1 MNKRSIKLPMKIQLN
16 EFANQRITVMGLGL
30 NGGGLA
36 SARFFAQCG
45 AHVTVTDMKTEEQ
58 LKPSIEALKEYPIR
72 YVLGKH
78 DEADFQN
85 ADIVIKNPAVRPD
98 NPYLKLARRIETDMS
113 IFLSVLPCPLI
124 AVTGSKG
131 KSTTASAV
139 YHILKT
145 AQKKVFLGGNITVSP
160 LDFIDAV
167 NASSI
172 VVLELSS
179 WQLGDLRGNTALHPK
194 IAIITHIVPD
204 HLDRYGT
211 MDAYIADKRVIY
223 ANQTSD
229 DYTICEHDS
238 WGVSFSQETKAQCF
252 LYGSTYQ
259 GNVPNAYFN
268 DKNEGIFLYNNQEHC
283 LVPESIFLA
292 GDHNRRNLLAAGI
305 AAKLMGIDDG
315 TIQNATQSFTGV
327 EHRMERFL
335 TINQIEWY
343 NDSAATVPHA
353 VAAAINAL
361 TDKPL
366 VLITGGTDKALDFE
380 PVIQEYAKPLHLI
393 LLTGSGTDKL
403 IVSLQKHGIAY
414 KGPYS
419 DLQTAVATAYELA
432 PTGSRVILSP
442 GCTSFGMFKNEF
454 DRGLQFKQT
463 VKAMLGINA

>member
-1 MNKRSIKLPMKIQLN
+1 MKIQLN
-16 EFANQRITVMGLGL
+16 EFANQRVTIMGLGL

-36 SARFFAQCG
+36 SARFFAKCG
-45 AHVTVTDMKTEEQ
+45 ANVTVTDIKSEEI
-58 LKPSIEALKEYPIR
+58 LKPSIEALKYYPIR

-98 NPYLKLARRIETDMS
+98 NPYLKLARRVETDMS
-113 IFLSVLPCPLI
+113 IFLSMLPCPLI

-145 AQKKVFLGGNITVSP
+145 AQKKVFLGGNITLSP

-167 NASSI
+167 DASSI

-179 WQLGDLRGNTALHPK
+179 WQLGDLRGNPALHPK
-194 IAIITHIVPD
+194 IAILTHIVPD

-211 MDAYIADKRVIY
+211 MEAYIADKRVIY

-229 DYTICEHDS
+229 DFTICEHDS
-238 WGVSFSQETKAQCF
+238 WGLSFLQETKAQCF
-252 LYGSTYQ
+252 LYGSPYQ
-259 GNVPNAYFN
+259 GKAPHASI
-268 DKNEGIFLYNNQEHC
+268 NEKKQGIFFYNNHEYC
-283 LVPESIFLA
+283 LVPENIFLA

-305 AAKLMGIDDG
+305 AATLIGIDAV
-315 TIQNATQSFTGV
+315 TIQNAIQSFTGV

-335 TINQIEWY
+335 TFNEIEWY

-361 TDKPL
+361 SDKPL

-380 PVIQEYAKPLHLI
+380 PVAEEYAKPLHLI
-393 LLTGSGTDKL
+393 LLAGSGTDKL
-403 IVSLQKHGIAY
+403 IVSLQKRCISY
-414 KGPYS
+414 KGPYA
-419 DLQTAVATAYELA
+419 DLQTAVQTAYELA
-432 PTGSRVILSP
+432 PSGSRIILSP

-454 DRGLQFKQT
+454 DRGLQFKTT
-463 VKAMLGINA
+463 VKTLLGIRV

>member
-1 MNKRSIKLPMKIQLN
+1 MSILRS
-16 EFANQRITVMGLGL
+16 EFANQRVTIMGLGL

-36 SARFFAQCG
+36 SARFFAKCG
-45 AHVTVTDMKTEEQ
+45 AEVTVTDMKTEEI
-58 LKPSIEALKEYPIR
+58 LRPSIEALKEYPIR

-78 DEADFQN
+78 EEADFIN

-113 IFLSVLPCPLI
+113 IFLAVLPCPLI

-131 KSTTASAV
+131 KSTTSSAV

-145 AQKKVFLGGNITVSP
+145 AQKKAFLGGNITVSP
-160 LDFIDAV
+160 LDFIDNV
-167 NASSI
+167 DASSI

-179 WQLGDLRGNTALHPK
+179 WQLGDLRGNPSLHPK

-211 MDAYIADKRVIY
+211 MEAYIADKRVIY

-238 WGVSFSQETKAQCF
+238 WGLSFSQETKAQCF
-252 LYGSTYQ
+252 LFGSVYE
-259 GNVPNAYFN
+259 GKVPHAYI
-268 DKNEGIFLYNNQEHC
+268 NENNQGIFLYNNQEHC
-283 LVPESIFLA
+283 LVPETISLP

-305 AAKLMGIDDG
+305 AAKLMGIDAA
-315 TIQNATQSFTGV
+315 TIQNAVQSFTGV
-327 EHRMERFL
+327 EHRMERFA
-335 TINQIEWY
+335 TFNGIEWY

-361 TDKPL
+361 NDKPL

-380 PVIQEYAKPLHLI
+380 PVVQEYAKPLHLI
-393 LLTGSGTDKL
+393 LLAGSGTDKL
-403 IVSLQKHGIAY
+403 IVSLQKHGISY
-414 KGPYS
+414 RGPYT
-419 DLQTAVATAYELA
+419 DLKTAVQTASELA

-454 DRGLQFKQT
+454 DRGLQFKHT
-463 VKAMLGINA
+463 VKALFDPSV